1 MLQAFIQPF
10 QDLRYVTTYITS
22 GGPGGTASCHT
33 FQRKYSRR
41 YAAMSAAAAACPDP
55 GSQDAGGMDSTAVL
69 MAAGV
74 EAELERRGAEAEQQM
89 GTVDPVLKMQ
99 LRKHT
104 AHLVR

>member
-1 MLQAFIQPF
+1 
-10 QDLRYVTTYITS
+10 
-22 GGPGGTASCHT
+22 
-33 FQRKYSRR
+33 
-41 YAAMSAAAAACPDP
+41 
-55 GSQDAGGMDSTAVL
+55 MDSTAVL